1 MSDLKT
7 RLKEYEGTIAYQKK
21 VGYYRDG
28 KFYVYKDSLGYPTI
42 GYGHLLT
49 YGESYPNGITDAQ
62 AEALLDRDIQTAIH
76 NVEALNIWLPSDW
89 RDFMVIMVFQLGL
102 GGVQKF
108 QKMLKALR
116 EKNYP
121 EAIKQ
126 AKDSLWYKQ
135 TPKRV
140 DQMIAALTNK

>member
-7 RLKEYEGTIAYQKK
+7 RLKEYEGTVAYQKK
-21 VGYYRDG
+21 VGFYRDN
-28 KFYVYKDSLGYPTI
+28 KFYPYADSLGFQTI
-42 GYGHLLT
+42 GYGHLIT
-49 YGESYPNGITDAQ
+49 RGESYPNGITEAE
-62 AEALLDRDIQTAIH
+62 AEALLDRDIQTAVH
-76 NVEALNIWLPSDW
+76 NVDTLNIWLPTDW

-121 EAIKQ
+121 EAVKQ
-126 AKDSLWYKQ
+126 AKDSRWYKQ
-135 TPKRV
+135 TPNRV

>member
-7 RLKEYEGTIAYQKK
+7 RLKEYEGTKQYQAKLK
-21 VGYYRDG
+21 YYRND
-28 KFYVYKDSLGYPTI
+28 KFYPYSDSLGFQTI
-42 GYGHLLT
+42 GYGHLIT
-49 YGESYPNGITDAQ
+49 HGESYPNGITEAQ
-62 AEALLDRDIQTAIH
+62 AEALLDHDILIAQH
-76 NVEALNIWLPSDW
+76 NLDTLNIWLPSDW
-89 RDFMVIMVFQLGL
+89 RDFMVIMIFQLGL

-108 QKMLKALR
+108 QKMLKALK

-126 AKDSLWYKQ
+126 AKDSRWYKQ
-135 TPKRV
+135 TPNRV

>member
-7 RLKEYEGTIAYQKK
+7 RLKAYEGSIAYQKK
-21 VGYYRDG
+21 LGYYRDG
-28 KFYVYKDSLGYPTI
+28 KFYVYSDSLGYPTI

-49 YGESYPNGITDAQ
+49 RGESYPNGITEAE
-62 AEALLDRDIQTAIH
+62 AEALLDRDIQTAVH
-76 NVEALNIWLPSDW
+76 NVDALNIWLPTDW
-89 RDFMVIMVFQLGL
+89 RDFMIIMVFQLGL

-121 EAIKQ
+121 EAVKQ
-126 AKDSLWYKQ
+126 AKDSRWYKQ
-135 TPKRV
+135 TPNRV

>member
-7 RLKEYEGTIAYQKK
+7 RLKEYEGTVAYQKK

-28 KFYVYKDSLGYPTI
+28 KFYVYQDSLGFNTV

-49 YGESYPNGITDAQ
+49 RGESYPNGITEAE
-62 AEALLDRDIQTAIH
+62 AEALLDHDIMIAQH
-76 NVEALNIWLPSDW
+76 NVDTLDLWVPPDW
-89 RDFMVIMVFQLGL
+89 REFLVIMVFQLGL
-102 GGVQKF
+102 AGVQKF

-121 EAIKQ
+121 EAVKQ
-126 AKDSLWYKQ
+126 AKDSRWYKQ
-135 TPKRV
+135 TPNRV